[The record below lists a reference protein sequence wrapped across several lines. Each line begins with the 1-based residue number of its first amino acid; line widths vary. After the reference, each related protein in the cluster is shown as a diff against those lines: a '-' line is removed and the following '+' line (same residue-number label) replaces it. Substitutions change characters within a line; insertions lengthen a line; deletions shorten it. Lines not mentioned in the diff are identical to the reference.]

1 MSVDREAAGA
11 APKGEREFRSKTTGW
26 VARITLVAASVL
38 ASLALLEV
46 GYRLVLWGPGGLAN
60 WPNLAHQRMG
70 IGAGDGGCQYAYDG
84 AIGWT
89 SPANCVSNVYNSDAD
104 GFRRTTAR
112 ASLAEPPILVT
123 GSSFAKGDEVNDDE
137 AWPAYLQDLI
147 GRKVVNAGVS
157 GYAFDQMVLSTEQLV
172 PKVKPLFIIASFTP
186 GDIRRA
192 EMKVA
197 WNREK
202 PYFTVEGGQLELHN
216 VPVPGKPGEPVRF
229 PAAAEWFGRFALAEL
244 VAGRLGVQRGWY
256 FREVRGRPGRHGRC
270 DRLSVDVAARRSR
283 CAGGC
288 RGAVQPQFLK
298 GERAVR
304 HGGSPRRPQGAGLRG
319 RCGAHTLRHRRCVEG
334 GRRGAWRRRL
344 LPHRSPFG
352 RGQSPG
358 GGPGDAGTLEP
369 AASDAHGKVRGVR
382 DCGRPRDVAFL

>member
-256 FREVRGRPGRHGRC
+256 FREVRGVPAGTGAAIAC
-270 DRLSVDVAARRSR
+270 QLMSRLAALGVPVVVVAQYSR
-283 CAGGC
+283 N
-288 RGAVQPQFLK
+288 FLK
-298 GERAVR
+298 ENGLFGTADHRAVR
-304 HGGSPRRPQGAGLRG
+304 KVLDCAAAAGLIPFDT
-319 RCGAHTLRHRRCVEG
+319 ADALKAAVEA
-334 GRRGAWRRRL
+334 RGADAFYRTDHHSAEGNRLVADLVMRELLNRRL
-344 LPHRSPFG
+344 LTR
-352 RGQSPG
+352 
-358 GGPGDAGTLEP
+358 TE
-369 AASDAHGKVRGVR
+369 K
-382 DCGRPRDVAFL
+382 

>member
-26 VARITLVAASVL
+26 VARIALVAASVL

-123 GSSFAKGDEVNDDE
+123 GSSFAKGDEVHDDE

-172 PKVKPLFIIASFTP
+172 PKVKPLFVIASFTP

-202 PYFTVEGGQLELHN
+202 PYFTVEGGRLELHN

-244 VAGRLGVQRGWY
+244 VAERLGVQRGWY
-256 FREVRGRPGRHGRC
+256 FREVRGVPAGTGAAIAC
-270 DRLSVDVAARRSR
+270 QLMSRLAALGVPVVVVAQYSR
-283 CAGGC
+283 N
-288 RGAVQPQFLK
+288 FLK
-298 GERAVR
+298 ENGLFGTADHRAVR
-304 HGGSPRRPQGAGLRG
+304 KVLDCAAAAGLIPFDT
-319 RCGAHTLRHRRCVEG
+319 ADALKAAVEA
-334 GRRGAWRRRL
+334 RGADAFYRTDHHSAEGNRLVADLVMRELLNRRL
-344 LPHRSPFG
+344 LTR
-352 RGQSPG
+352 
-358 GGPGDAGTLEP
+358 TE
-369 AASDAHGKVRGVR
+369 K
-382 DCGRPRDVAFL
+382 

>member
-11 APKGEREFRSKTTGW
+11 APKGERELRSRKTGW
-26 VARITLVAASVL
+26 VGRIALVAASVL

-70 IGAGDGGCQYAYDG
+70 IGSGDGGCQYAYDG

-104 GFRRTTAR
+104 GFRRTAAR

-123 GSSFAKGDEVNDDE
+123 GSSFAKGDEVHDDE

-147 GRKVVNAGVS
+147 GRKVLNAGVS

-172 PKVKPLFIIASFTP
+172 PKVKPLFVIASFTP

-202 PYFTVEGGQLELHN
+202 PYFTVEGGRLELHN

-244 VAGRLGVQRGWY
+244 VAERLGVQRGWY
-256 FREVRGRPGRHGRC
+256 FREVRGVPAGTGAAIAC
-270 DRLSVDVAARRSR
+270 QLMSRLAALGVPVVVVAQYSR
-283 CAGGC
+283 N
-288 RGAVQPQFLK
+288 FLK
-298 GERAVR
+298 ENGLIGTADHRAVR
-304 HGGSPRRPQGAGLRG
+304 KVLDCAATAGLIPFDT
-319 RCGAHTLRHRRCVEG
+319 ADALKAAVEA
-334 GRRGAWRRRL
+334 RGADAFYRTDHHSAEGNRLVADLMMRELLNRRL
-344 LPHRSPFG
+344 LTR
-352 RGQSPG
+352 
-358 GGPGDAGTLEP
+358 TE
-369 AASDAHGKVRGVR
+369 K
-382 DCGRPRDVAFL
+382 